1 MIRMNLDILK
11 FRLFKPY
18 QILYI
23 PSGTIW
29 PKSYYLKYNAI
40 RQVRHIIKVL
50 TAYRKAE
57 HESPDMPLECEFEIF

>member
-1 MIRMNLDILK
+1 MIRMSLDILK
-11 FRLFKPY
+11 FRVFKPY

-40 RQVRHIIKVL
+40 RQVRHMIKVL
-50 TAYRKAE
+50 IAYRQIDSEGSDA
-57 HESPDMPLECEFEIF
+57 PLECEFEIF